1 MVLKDS
7 FARLQCETITNTH
20 KRGNNMKLLSRDSN
34 TKLIKT
40 AKGESEPVV
49 LAGLSLMPTIE
60 LCPSAMNAQCFNDCL
75 KSSGLAQVYTS
86 VNKARQAKT
95 DFYNND
101 RDNFLTQLRREL
113 TNLDKYA
120 KKHNKRAIVRLNV
133 LSDIAWENH
142 NIPQDFPN
150 IYFYDYTKRAARLGK
165 TPSNYDLMFSYS
177 AAPKYAKQVEIA
189 LKTDAPMTVVFKNGL
204 PSEWMGRE
212 VVDGDISDLDNVK
225 HSGKI
230 IGLRVKGNDA
240 KKSDSPFIIDSNV
253 IPTISLA
260 A

>member
-1 MVLKDS
+1 
-7 FARLQCETITNTH
+7 
-20 KRGNNMKLLSRDSN
+20 MKLLSRDSN

>member
-1 MVLKDS
+1 
-7 FARLQCETITNTH
+7 
-20 KRGNNMKLLSRDSN
+20 MKLLSRDSN

-204 PSEWMGRE
+204 PSGWMGRE

>member
-1 MVLKDS
+1 
-7 FARLQCETITNTH
+7 
-20 KRGNNMKLLSRDSN
+20 
-34 TKLIKT
+34 
-40 AKGESEPVV
+40 
-49 LAGLSLMPTIE
+49 
-60 LCPSAMNAQCFNDCL
+60 MNAQCFKDCL

-101 RDNFLTQLRREL
+101 REGFLTQLRREL

-177 AAPKYAKQVEIA
+177 AAPKYAKQVELA
-189 LKTDAPMTVVFKNGL
+189 LKTNAPMTVVFKNGL

>member
-1 MVLKDS
+1 
-7 FARLQCETITNTH
+7 
-20 KRGNNMKLLSRDSN
+20 MKLLSRDSN

-40 AKGESEPVV
+40 AKGENEPVI

-101 RDNFLTQLRREL
+101 RDGFLTQLRREL

-120 KKHNKRAIVRLNV
+120 QKHNKRAIVRLNV

-240 KKSDSPFIIDSNV
+240 KKSNSPFIIDSNV

>member
-1 MVLKDS
+1 
-7 FARLQCETITNTH
+7 
-20 KRGNNMKLLSRDSN
+20 MKLLSRDSN

-40 AKGESEPVV
+40 AKGENEPVV

-101 RDNFLTQLRREL
+101 REGFLAQLRREL

-142 NIPQDFPN
+142 NIPQEFPN